1 MSQWYSSLLVSP
13 KEGIKIYNFWGQYVL
28 IIAII
33 CFFGCV
39 NSIEDIDALNKKY
52 DIKKD
57 IGTNVKI
64 IYSDSGNVKLMIEAP
79 VLHRYND
86 YSEPKDIFP
95 NGILITFMDENKNPM
110 SWLKADYAER
120 LVRNK
125 TMVAKGNVKF
135 YNANNDA
142 LRTAE
147 LKWDEAT
154 KMISTEKFVKI
165 TQPSRQDT
173 IYGVGLVTDYQ
184 FNRMEITNKFKARIS
199 GGELL
204 PD

>member
-1 MSQWYSSLLVSP
+1 MSQWLNSIVALICVLGMSS
-13 KEGIKIYNFWGQYVL
+13 
-28 IIAII
+28 
-33 CFFGCV
+33 CV
-39 NSIEDIDALNKKY
+39 NSIEEIDALDKSY

-57 IGTNVKI
+57 IGTDVKI
-64 IYSDSGNVKLMIEAP
+64 IYSDSGKVKLVIEAP
-79 VLHRYND
+79 VLHRFNN
-86 YSEPKDIFP
+86 YSEPKDVFP
-95 NGILITFMDENKNPM
+95 NGILVTFMDENKNPM

-135 YNANNDA
+135 YNVSNDA

-154 KMISTEKFVKI
+154 KVISSEKFVKI

-173 IYGVGLVTDYQ
+173 IYGIGLITDYQ
-184 FNRMEITNKFKARIS
+184 FKRMEITNKFKARIS

>member
-1 MSQWYSSLLVSP
+1 MMWKKYFQGMSQWYSSLFFIFVIGL
-13 KEGIKIYNFWGQYVL
+13 
-28 IIAII
+28 
-33 CFFGCV
+33 FGCV
-39 NSIEDIDALNKKY
+39 NSIEDIDALNKTY
-52 DIKKD
+52 DVKKD
-57 IGTNVKI
+57 IGTDVKI
-64 IYSDSGNVKLMIEAP
+64 VYSDSGKVKLVIEAP

-95 NGILITFMDENKNPM
+95 NGILITFMDDNKNPM

-135 YNANNDA
+135 YNVNNDA

-154 KMISTEKFVKI
+154 KIISTEKFVKI

-173 IYGVGLVTDYQ
+173 IYGIGLVTDYQ

-204 PD
+204 SD